1 MSRDA
6 IASVYTIM
14 LNDDGYREVVASEP
28 DVLDEWD
35 LTDEERLLLQ
45 EEAGAEVI
53 GFAIGSGP
61 VMGYLG
67 SPGNGRPL
75 SQPVGSALGT
85 ALNRAAGLPVR
96 SLGGLGFAMEGGCC
110 PWNAP
115 PPPSLGGMVE

>member
-14 LNDDGYREVVASEP
+14 LNDERFREVVVEEP

-35 LTDEERLLLQ
+35 LSDQERALLL
-45 EEAGAEVI
+45 EEAGTEVS

-67 SPGNGRPL
+67 SKGNGPPL
-75 SQPVGSALGT
+75 SQPVGSALGI
-85 ALNRAAGLPVR
+85 ALNKASGLPVR
-96 SLGGLGFAMEGGCC
+96 SLSGLGFAMDAGCC
-110 PWNAP
+110 PWNKMP
-115 PPPSLGGMVE
+115 GFDGGIYE